1 MTKTRKILF
10 AATAVVLTGAM
21 ALMAAPPPRRGGGPG
36 AGPMMFGR
44 ALDLTDAQKEQAK
57 AIFEETRKAN
67 ETYREQLRSLRAEER
82 EAIKAGKSENE
93 LRNLAQRSANVTADM
108 HANRLVAQS
117 KFWQI
122 LTPEQRAK
130 LEERGEKM
138 RERMREGK
146 GRFGRGFRAQ

>member
-1 MTKTRKILF
+1 
-10 AATAVVLTGAM
+10 
-21 ALMAAPPPRRGGGPG
+21 
-36 AGPMMFGR
+36 MMFGR